1 MAKQINA
8 RIMTKHDVA
17 ENWEKATTFV
27 PKEGEIIIYEVDGKT
42 TASRVPRLKVGDGS
56 NKINDLKFITEPYV
70 LKKSGYGLSK
80 NDFTDAYKSILE
92 KMGDNP
98 SFTDTTYES
107 GEGIELKNNKFYN
120 LGLISVN
127 YNKTTPSL
135 DFKTYNTQSNS
146 YQVKAINL
154 KTLFNDTFEMI
165 QNSSTPIFKSGS
177 KKGTLSVNGK
187 DIAISG
193 LGELAFLNT
202 DYIIDNLSEINE
214 IEITSGT
221 TPTNGAKIW
230 INISNKTLYYR
241 ASSGSYIS
249 LGNNSISLESQQLD
263 EKSYLIRLL
272 SSEADV
278 YEFYD
283 KNFIDELKARILK
296 IENVE
301 IQTIKNNISSLTNSI
316 TNLQEKDQ
324 VLENN
329 ISSLTNSI
337 TKLQE
342 KDQTLENNITNIT
355 SLLKQKATIKKENVT
370 LSTSNWVSSGDSYTQ
385 TVTVT
390 NNIDAN
396 TDLIITPEP
405 SSHVSYWFSIVRATS
420 QNGKNITFTAKEK
433 PEEDLIIN
441 IMEIFQG

>member
-17 ENWEKATTFV
+17 ENWEKATTFI

-42 TASRVPRLKVGDGS
+42 TASKVPRLKVGDGS

-80 NDFTDAYKSILE
+80 NDFTDAYKNILE

-98 SFTDTTYES
+98 SFTDTTYEA

-120 LGLISVN
+120 LGIISVN

-146 YQVKAINL
+146 YQIKAINL
-154 KTLFNDTFEMI
+154 KTLFNDTFGMI

-202 DYIIDNLSEINE
+202 DYVIDNLSEINE
-214 IEITSGT
+214 IEITNGI

-230 INISNKTLYYR
+230 VDTSNKTLYYK

-249 LGNNSISLESQQLD
+249 LGNNSISIESQQLD

-301 IQTIKNNISSLTNSI
+301 ISTIK
-316 TNLQEKDQ
+316 
-324 VLENN
+324 NN

-355 SLLKQKATIKKENVT
+355 SLLNQKATIKKENVT
-370 LSTSNWVSSGDSYTQ
+370 LPMSNWVSSGDSYTQ

-420 QNGKNITFTAKEK
+420 QNGKNIIFTAKEK
-433 PEEDLIIN
+433 PEENLTVN